1 MAFTNNSLL
10 SNKLTEKA
18 KDPKYSRK
26 YSSALCQGEKTYCE
40 NLLKNLN
47 SLLVKLEE
55 RDEKDRKI
63 LEENQRIAD
72 EVIEKSRR
80 AKEEKKRLKREEA
93 ERIAAET
100 RQMEIED
107 QEKFR
112 LLAEREKKRN
122 RKDSDLIDDEPPV
135 KKQKTRKK
143 DQEESE
149 DSDSEEHVPMPKID
163 YDESIEEMRARR
175 GGVLNQLA
183 QSIDNEHKARK
194 QKHIEEIRSI
204 NAGLDE
210 PEPMETEKD
219 SSPVADTDEEEI
231 RNRLEE
237 IIDEMTPEE
246 RKSLTTK
253 KMRSALVEKGVSSS
267 VLKAKR
273 KYTKTTAVALL
284 KQRRLQEK

>member
-1 MAFTNNSLL
+1 MICSLRH
-10 SNKLTEKA
+10 S
-18 KDPKYSRK
+18 
-26 YSSALCQGEKTYCE
+26 
-40 NLLKNLN
+40 
-47 SLLVKLEE
+47 
-55 RDEKDRKI
+55 I
-63 LEENQRIAD
+63 LRI
-72 EVIEKSRR
+72 
-80 AKEEKKRLKREEA
+80 
-93 ERIAAET
+93 ET

-194 QKHIEEIRSI
+194 QNISKKLEVSMPDWTSQNLWKLRKTAHQLPIQ
-204 NAGLDE
+204 
-210 PEPMETEKD
+210 MKK
-219 SSPVADTDEEEI
+219 
-231 RNRLEE
+231 RLE
-237 IIDEMTPEE
+237 
-246 RKSLTTK
+246 
-253 KMRSALVEKGVSSS
+253 
-267 VLKAKR
+267 
-273 KYTKTTAVALL
+273 TA
-284 KQRRLQEK
+284 